1 MCVPHGVVIDNSD
14 APDVTITDLLNAT
27 FTVIPSCSIT
37 NRRCNLAFFARSV
50 DAPIRFAKKVA
61 TKCDLIASGGT
72 GKRRMT
78 SAELVDCKSLL
89 RGSLID
95 VETKSRHYRIECL
108 GGNAIRISGHPEY
121 CPDPVPAQLHGSV
134 DKEGVL
140 ELGLIGRGM
149 RLIFLLNERR
159 PVTTSRVLRV
169 HVDQPKVV
177 QPKSSPS
184 IH

>member
-1 MCVPHGVVIDNSD
+1 LQEGRNQWRLLASD
-14 APDVTITDLLNAT
+14 KVEK
-27 FTVIPSCSIT
+27 
-37 NRRCNLAFFARSV
+37 ARMS
-50 DAPIRFAKKVA
+50 
-61 TKCDLIASGGT
+61 
-72 GKRRMT
+72 
-78 SAELVDCKSLL
+78 SAELVDCKSLV

-121 CPDPVPAQLHGSV
+121 CPDPVLAQLHGSV
-134 DKEGVL
+134 DKEGIF

-149 RLIFLLNERR
+149 RLVFLLNEHR

-169 HVDQPKVV
+169 RVGQPKVV
-177 QPKSSPS
+177 PSQSSPS